1 MICIVV
7 LWECECVQKWGT
19 KSGPPP
25 TSSVVGIAVLLTD
38 IVWHPN
44 HIWLTDLDYW
54 ASGLLS
60 FSQTPDVAGGGRF
73 FSEVPSTIHHWT
85 FGCAQGFQRPS
96 NFVSTND
103 HKWWEGSP
111 KMWLFWWGRILFQ
124 SRVWNV
130 HSVSLYLWH
139 FRKRMVLDLFVG
151 TTCGLNGFQTWKS
164 AGLFTKRVAIEC
176 KKSSPTNVPQI
187 LVMLGYI
194 SVPFPQRMCH
204 ICVTFGLSKP
214 FVGIQTNRIILI
226 IFNNIILSGA

>member
-7 LWECECVQKWGT
+7 LWECECVQKRGT

-130 HSVSLYLWH
+130 HSVFISDISGNAWFWTFLLEQHVASMDFKLGSLPDCS
-139 FRKRMVLDLFVG
+139 RK
-151 TTCGLNGFQTWKS
+151 GLRSN
-164 AGLFTKRVAIEC
+164 LR
-176 KKSSPTNVPQI
+176 SPR
-187 LVMLGYI
+187 
-194 SVPFPQRMCH
+194 QRMSHKFLWCLDTFQCH
-204 ICVTFGLSKP
+204 SPSACVTFVSHLAYRNHLLESKP
-214 FVGIQTNRIILI
+214 IE
-226 IFNNIILSGA
+226 